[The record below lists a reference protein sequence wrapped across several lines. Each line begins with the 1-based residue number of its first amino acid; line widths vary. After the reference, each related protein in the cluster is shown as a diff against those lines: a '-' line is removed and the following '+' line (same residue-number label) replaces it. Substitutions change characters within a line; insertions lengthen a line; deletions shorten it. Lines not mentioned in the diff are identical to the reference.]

1 MLQKGADSW
10 NYLDSQ
16 KYQKNSIGK
25 TCIRARERASVTVRG
40 EKSPLCKAELLD
52 DEFHANSAIIVL

>member
-10 NYLDSQ
+10 NYLDSLVTTEGS

-25 TCIRARERASVTVRG
+25 TCIRDRERASVTVRG
-40 EKSPLCKAELLD
+40 EKSLLCKAESF
-52 DEFHANSAIIVL
+52 DEARRR